1 MSDEPWVACETADE
15 KHMAWV
21 TDGKCTIALVG
32 ALDPDTANQNAR
44 LIAASPDILAAA
56 KLARETLAKSTL
68 TGPLVHAEV
77 LRALDE
83 AIAKAE
89 GEARG

>member
-44 LIAASPDILAAA
+44 LIAASQDLLAAA
-56 KLARETLAKSTL
+56 KQARKAISELRFLLWPTSDLLPTLDA
-68 TGPLVHAEV
+68 
-77 LRALDE
+77 